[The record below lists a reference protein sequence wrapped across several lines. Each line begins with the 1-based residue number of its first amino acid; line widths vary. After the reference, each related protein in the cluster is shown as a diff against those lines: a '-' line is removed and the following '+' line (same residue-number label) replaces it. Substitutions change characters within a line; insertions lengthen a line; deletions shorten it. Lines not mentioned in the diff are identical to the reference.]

1 MRRLAKVHFFHRQR
15 VFSPLAVEYLL
26 VYHEQDAATG
36 RYDGAFANSPFSLA
50 KTGVGR
56 CAYTQ
61 SRRHSPIKIIH
72 ITIKRENDMQI
83 GFVGLRSMGAPMAKN
98 LVAAGFDVTV
108 FDLDAARMAG
118 LQKVG
123 ARIASTLTELAADVD
138 VLMTSLPGPKQSR
151 LVMPPVLALLKSGAL
166 WIDLTTNDRA
176 LVLELAGVAKARGI
190 DTLESP
196 VTGAV
201 DGARKGRLTLFVG
214 GDAAVLERA
223 GALFA
228 PLGKVI
234 HCGALGTGNVVKL
247 VTNQIWFINAAA
259 IGEALTLGV
268 KGGVEPLTLWDAL
281 KQSVGDTFVCRH
293 DVPSIFAGHYDP
305 SFTLDLCCKDL
316 DLLAGLGQ
324 DFATDLPMTRAAHE
338 RFREARNEYGGGAAE
353 LHVCKLIEEQAG
365 ISLRVSGEWPI
376 HSEA

>member
-1 MRRLAKVHFFHRQR
+1 M
-15 VFSPLAVEYLL
+15 
-26 VYHEQDAATG
+26 AT
-36 RYDGAFANSPFSLA
+36 
-50 KTGVGR
+50 
-56 CAYTQ
+56 
-61 SRRHSPIKIIH
+61 
-72 ITIKRENDMQI
+72 
-83 GFVGLRSMGAPMAKN
+83 N

-108 FDLDAARMAG
+108 FDLEAARMAG
-118 LQKVG
+118 LQSVG
-123 ARIASTLTELAADVD
+123 ARIASTPQEFAAEVD

-151 LVMPPVLALLKSGAL
+151 LALPPLLDRLRPGSL

-176 LVLELAGVAKARGI
+176 LVLELASRAKARGI

-223 GALFA
+223 SGLFA

-247 VTNQIWFINAAA
+247 LTNQIWFINAAA
-259 IGEALTLGV
+259 IGEALMLGV
-268 KGGVEPLTLWDAL
+268 KGGVEPLTVWDAL

-316 DLLAGLGQ
+316 DLLDGLGR
-324 DFATDLPMTRAAHE
+324 DFATELPMTQAAHE
-338 RFREARNEYGGGAAE
+338 RFRQARNKYGGAAAE

-365 ISLRVSGEWPI
+365 TPLRVKGDWPV

>member
-1 MRRLAKVHFFHRQR
+1 MLNFAVCRVRINLRNSVKLEKRL
-15 VFSPLAVEYLL
+15 PLQIAQILRSCPVLG
-26 VYHEQDAATG
+26 H
-36 RYDGAFANSPFSLA
+36 
-50 KTGVGR
+50 
-56 CAYTQ
+56 
-61 SRRHSPIKIIH
+61 SRRRSSIKIIP
-72 ITIKRENDMQI
+72 ITIKQENDMKI
-83 GFVGLRSMGAPMAKN
+83 GFVGLGSMGAPMAKN
-98 LVAAGFDVTV
+98 LVAEGFDVTV
-108 FDLDAARMAG
+108 FDLDVARMAG

-123 ARIASTLTELAADVD
+123 ARIASTLMDLAADVD

-151 LVMPPVLALLKSGAL
+151 LAMPPVLALLKPGAL

-176 LVLELAGVAKARGI
+176 LVLELASIAKARGI

-268 KGGVEPLTLWDAL
+268 KGGVDPLT
-281 KQSVGDTFVCRH
+281 V
-293 DVPSIFAGHYDP
+293 
-305 SFTLDLCCKDL
+305 
-316 DLLAGLGQ
+316 
-324 DFATDLPMTRAAHE
+324 
-338 RFREARNEYGGGAAE
+338 
-353 LHVCKLIEEQAG
+353 
-365 ISLRVSGEWPI
+365 
-376 HSEA
+376 

>member
-1 MRRLAKVHFFHRQR
+1 MK
-15 VFSPLAVEYLL
+15 
-26 VYHEQDAATG
+26 
-36 RYDGAFANSPFSLA
+36 
-50 KTGVGR
+50 
-56 CAYTQ
+56 
-61 SRRHSPIKIIH
+61 
-72 ITIKRENDMQI
+72 I
-83 GFVGLRSMGAPMAKN
+83 GFVGLGSMGAPMAKN
-98 LVAAGFDVTV
+98 LVAAKFDVTV

-123 ARIASTLTELAADVD
+123 ARIASTVTELAADVD

-151 LVMPPVLALLKSGAL
+151 LAMPPVLALLKPGAL

-176 LVLELAGVAKARGI
+176 LVLELAGIAKARGI

-268 KGGVEPLTLWDAL
+268 KGGVEPLTVWDAL

-305 SFTLDLCCKDL
+305 LFTLDLCCKDL

-338 RFREARNEYGGGAAE
+338 RFREARNEYGGDAAE